1 MFFSLSLSLS
11 RLSNG
16 SPHPRNGLIDFLIGA
31 PRPVITTVEPLI
43 LSPRTWRKR
52 ARADV
57 HASSIIRKLEIT
69 VHARPR
75 CLTSFTLVRDERRS
89 TTSLLSRLVTTM
101 LVSDS
106 ERWARLDT
114 DAPKQVD
121 ENRDIK
127 DQKKK
132 PSIPHG
138 WLRDAYDK
146 ADRQRVIKELGI
158 SKAILRS
165 LLETTRLIP

>member
-1 MFFSLSLSLS
+1 MFFFLSVS

-16 SPHPRNGLIDFLIGA
+16 SHPRNGLIDFLIGA

-43 LSPRTWRKR
+43 SYSPRTWRKR

-57 HASSIIRKLEIT
+57 HASSIIRKLEIA

-101 LVSDS
+101 LVSES

-127 DQKKK
+127 DEKKNRAYRTDDYATRMTRPIGSVWLK
-132 PSIPHG
+132 SSESPKRSVNPS
-138 WLRDAYDK
+138 
-146 ADRQRVIKELGI
+146 
-158 SKAILRS
+158 
-165 LLETTRLIP
+165 

>member
-1 MFFSLSLSLS
+1 MFLSLFLS

-16 SPHPRNGLIDFLIGA
+16 SSHPRNGLIDFLIGA

-127 DQKKK
+127 DQKKN